1 MHKTS
6 DMPIITQPELV
17 TMAYIFF
24 ARILDVSIG
33 TMRIAMI
40 SRGYRYV
47 APVFGFFEVII
58 WLTAISKALSSLES
72 VYSYVV
78 YAAGFAAGNY
88 VGMLLEEKLPFGYK
102 SLRVITTKEASALPL
117 MLREEG
123 FGVTLSEGTG
133 LKGPV
138 NIIYSLVPKKRMP
151 HFMEIVNILEPRAFI
166 TIEEVRPSKAGFMSR
181 KTYPYVLGKIMKK
194 K

>member
-102 SLRVITTKEASALPL
+102 SLRPL